1 MELVPSGVARRRRRG
16 MRGRGGDVAGDVAR
30 VVTAAGYGGPEV
42 LSVTEEPVPDPGP
55 GEARIEVRAAGVNPV
70 DVKSYSGA
78 FGTDPARL
86 PIRLGAEAAGVVT
99 AVGPGTEGPQGP
111 VGAGDKVIAYRAPG
125 AYATELV
132 VPAGA
137 VVPKPAALD
146 WAQAAGLMVT
156 GVTAWHLLVAT
167 AVSAGDTV
175 LIHGGSGGVGLM
187 AVQLAVI
194 RGATVVATASPA
206 RHALLTEL
214 GAVPVAYGA
223 GLAERVAVAAPDGV
237 DVALDLVGTD
247 EAWDVSLGL
256 VADHARV
263 ATIVAFGKGLQAGIK
278 VLGGAPGADPGTEI
292 RKRARLNLARLA
304 GEGKLRVIV
313 SQTFPLAE
321 AAAAHRAIRDGH
333 TTGKIALIP

>member
-1 MELVPSGVARRRRRG
+1 MTVGGAASVPG
-16 MRGRGGDVAGDVAR
+16 MRGRGRDVAGGVAH
-30 VVTAAGYGGPEV
+30 VVIAAGYGGPEV
-42 LSVTEEPVPDPGP
+42 LSVTEEPVGKPGP

-70 DVKSYSGA
+70 DVKAYSGA

-99 AVGPGTEGPQGP
+99 AVGPGALGPAGP
-111 VGAGDKVIAYRAPG
+111 VTAGDEIIAYRAPG
-125 AYATELV
+125 AYASDLV
-132 VPAGA
+132 VPASA

-156 GVTAWHLLVAT
+156 GVTAWHLLTAT
-167 AVSAGDTV
+167 AVGGGDTV

-194 RGATVVATASPA
+194 RGAKVVATASPA
-206 RHALLTEL
+206 RHGLLTEL
-214 GAVPVAYGA
+214 GAVPVAYGP
-223 GLAERVAVAAPDGV
+223 GLAERVAVAAPGGV

-256 VADHARV
+256 VADRARV
-263 ATIVAFGKGLQAGIK
+263 ATIVAFRRGLQAGIK

-292 RKRARLNLARLA
+292 RERARLDLARLA
-304 GEGKLRVIV
+304 GPGSCASSSARRSRWPRPPRRTARSSTAT
-313 SQTFPLAE
+313 SQARSP
-321 AAAAHRAIRDGH
+321 
-333 TTGKIALIP
+333 